1 MSAASLSVPAGTF
14 PPPIARRVA
23 SLSVAAP
30 YAVPDK
36 GSQSGVI
43 RLVSGAPA
51 PETLPLKDFGRSA
64 AQLFGSNAAGT
75 AALAYGP
82 HAGLP
87 GLRTWIGSREGVDSS
102 SVLVTNGALHGVAL
116 AFGALIEP
124 DDVVV
129 LDDPV
134 FPDTV
139 RIAEQYG
146 ARVLPVR
153 VGPSG
158 IDVQQISD
166 HLARGVR
173 IKVVYTVA
181 DFHNPSGGVLPAAD
195 RAQLVDLAQRYGFVI
210 VSDNPYRD
218 TTFDGRYVDDFDVDS
233 GVVVRVGTFTKTLGA
248 GLRLGWAI
256 APRWLVPHLENLRRR
271 TDFHSNTLGQE
282 LILPLLSEPGWFDAL
297 LVHNRAVHGTK
308 AAVFGEALAGRLSD
322 QLTFRAPG
330 GGFFIWAR
338 LADRAPEASRLVAA
352 AAEQQLLL
360 TSGRHF
366 AADGG
371 AQWDR
376 YLRFAFSAPTL
387 AELPVAVDRLVVAIA
402 SAK

>member
-1 MSAASLSVPAGTF
+1 MAAPREAASVPNACG
-14 PPPIARRVA
+14 
-23 SLSVAAP
+23 
-30 YAVPDK
+30 
-36 GSQSGVI
+36 G
-43 RLVSGAPA
+43 GA
-51 PETLPLKDFGRSA
+51 T
-64 AQLFGSNAAGT
+64 GT

-82 HAGLP
+82 HAGVP
-87 GLRTWIGSREGVDSS
+87 ALRAWIGDREGVDSS

-153 VGPSG
+153 VGASG
-158 IDVQQISD
+158 IDVQQIAD

-195 RAQLVDLAQRYGFVI
+195 RAQLVDLAQRYGFLI

-218 TTFDGRYVDDFDVDS
+218 TTFDGTYVDDFDVDS
-233 GVVVRVGTFTKTLGA
+233 DVVVKVGTFTKTLGA
-248 GLRLGWAI
+248 GLRLGWVI
-256 APRWLVPHLENLRRR
+256 GPRWLVPHLENLRRR
-271 TDFHSNTLGQE
+271 TDFHSNTVGQE
-282 LILPLLSEPGWFDAL
+282 LILPLLEEPGWFDSL

-322 QLTFRAPG
+322 QIRFTAPA
-330 GGFFIWAR
+330 GGFFVWAR
-338 LADRAPEASRLVAA
+338 LTDRAPDADRLVSA

-371 AQWDR
+371 PQWDR
-376 YLRFAFSAPTL
+376 HLRFAFSAPTL
-387 AELPVAVDRLVVAIA
+387 AELPEAVDRLVVAFA
-402 SAK
+402 SAN